1 MSHGIFITGTDT
13 GVGKTLVAAA
23 LAVALG
29 KEGRTVAVMKPI
41 ETGVSASMTDA
52 ARLKSVIDSEEQLGV
67 ICPYRFTL
75 PVAPLAAAQAERQTI
90 NPNTIRN
97 VYRLLTRR
105 YDWTV
110 VEGVGGVLVPIT
122 PDRDVIDLMVQL
134 RLPAVVVGRSGLGGI
149 NHARLTIDALCRK
162 QIRVAALV
170 LNQTQPTRSRLAR
183 IQERTTVE
191 LLRKQ
196 AGVPVLGPL
205 PYQSGLS
212 RRFRQ
217 SAARLARSAAI
228 TMLAKLVVTSSS
240 RSR

>member
-29 KEGRTVAVMKPI
+29 KERRTVAVMKPI

-67 ICPYRFTL
+67 ICPYRFTR

-97 VYRLLTRR
+97 LYRLLAGR

-122 PDRDVIDLMVQL
+122 PDRDVIDLM
-134 RLPAVVVGRSGLGGI
+134 A
-149 NHARLTIDALCRK
+149 
-162 QIRVAALV
+162 
-170 LNQTQPTRSRLAR
+170 
-183 IQERTTVE
+183 
-191 LLRKQ
+191 LLR
-196 AGVPVLGPL
+196 PVSYTHL
-205 PYQSGLS
+205 
-212 RRFRQ
+212 R
-217 SAARLARSAAI
+217 AHE
-228 TMLAKLVVTSSS
+228 T
-240 RSR
+240 